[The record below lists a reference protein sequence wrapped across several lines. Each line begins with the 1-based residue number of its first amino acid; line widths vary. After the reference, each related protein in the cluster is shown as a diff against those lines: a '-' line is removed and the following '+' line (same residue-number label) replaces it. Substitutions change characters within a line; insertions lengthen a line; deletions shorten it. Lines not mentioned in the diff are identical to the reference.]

1 MIPRGA
7 SLRSLIGIAFAGGL
21 AIAAS
26 LGAQA
31 PVPPPLPAPP
41 SGQASAQTP
50 PATPPTAPPAIQ
62 SAAPDTVVAIPATA
76 SPSPLTDSASL
87 VVQNR
92 VVFIF
97 RAPFGSRTARER
109 AEDASRRI
117 AAIAD
122 EDASD
127 SIAMRPIAQ
136 GMLVSVGQRG
146 VFTVTPAD
154 IDSLGGETLAS
165 ASRQAVQRL
174 EVALVAEREQRS
186 LSHLLTATAFSIIA
200 TLLFLAVLRL
210 LRKGQAFAL
219 DHMPTVAGPRIPR
232 LAVGGF
238 TLLNAE
244 QILAFLRRMVEL
256 FAWGFGLFAAYL
268 WLTYVLTRFPYS
280 APWGEALGTY
290 LITTIRNLALGALR
304 AIPGLFTVVVI
315 FVSTRFL
322 TRLIAGFFA
331 AVESGGV
338 NVAWV
343 HADTAQPTRRL
354 LSALLWLFA
363 LVVAYPYLPGSGSDV
378 FKGVSVFVGIV
389 LSLGSS
395 GVVSQ
400 AMSGL
405 VLMYSRALKPGDYVR
420 IGDTEGTVA
429 ELGMLSTKIRTN
441 KDEEVTLPNG
451 VVVGTTTKNFSRLAS
466 EQGVVLYTSITIGYD
481 VPWRQ
486 VHAMLQAAARRT
498 EGIGADPPPFVLQ
511 TALSD
516 WYVEYQLNVR
526 LNEPQRRAR
535 VLSELHAN
543 IQDVFYENGVDI
555 LSPHFEGDH
564 VRPTVV
570 GIPRERWYAPG
581 LGSVGG
587 DGAGQGG

>member
-1 MIPRGA
+1 
-7 SLRSLIGIAFAGGL
+7 
-21 AIAAS
+21 
-26 LGAQA
+26 
-31 PVPPPLPAPP
+31 V
-41 SGQASAQTP
+41 
-50 PATPPTAPPAIQ
+50 
-62 SAAPDTVVAIPATA
+62 
-76 SPSPLTDSASL
+76 PSPGSSADTASL

-92 VVFIF
+92 VVFVF

-109 AEDASRRI
+109 ADDASRRI
-117 AAIAD
+117 AALA
-122 EDASD
+122 ESESSD
-127 SIAMRPIAQ
+127 SIAARLIAQ
-136 GMLVSVGQRG
+136 GMLVAVGERG
-146 VFTVTPAD
+146 VFTITPAD
-154 IDSLGGETLAS
+154 IDSIAGETLGS
-165 ASRQAVQRL
+165 ASRGAVERL
-174 EVALVAEREQRS
+174 QVALVAEREQRS
-186 LSHLLTATAFSIIA
+186 LSHLATAIAFSIIA
-200 TLLFLAVLRL
+200 TVLFLAVLRL
-210 LRKGQAFAL
+210 LRRGQQFAL
-219 DHMPTVAGPRIPR
+219 ERMPTVAGPRIPR
-232 LAVGGF
+232 LAVAGF

-244 QILAFLRRMVEL
+244 QILAFLRRMVEVL
-256 FAWGFGLFAAYL
+256 AWGLGLFAAYL

-280 APWGEALGTY
+280 APWGEALGAY
-290 LITTIRNLALGALR
+290 LITTIRNLALGALG
-304 AIPGLFTVVVI
+304 AIPGLFTVVLI
-315 FVSTRFL
+315 FLSTRFL
-322 TRLIAGFFA
+322 TRLVGGFFA

-338 NVAWV
+338 SVPWV
-343 HADTAQPTRRL
+343 HVDTAQPTRRL
-354 LSALLWLFA
+354 LSALLWMFA

-420 IGDTEGTVA
+420 IGETEGTVA

-466 EQGVVLYTSITIGYD
+466 ERGVVLYTAVTIGYD
-481 VPWRQ
+481 VPWRH
-486 VHAMLQAAARRT
+486 VHEMLIAAARRT
-498 EGIGADPPPFVLQ
+498 EGIGGDPPPFVLQ

-535 VLSELHAN
+535 VLSDLHAN

-570 GIPRERWYAPG
+570 GIPRERWYG
-581 LGSVGG
+581 TGG
-587 DGAGQGG
+587 